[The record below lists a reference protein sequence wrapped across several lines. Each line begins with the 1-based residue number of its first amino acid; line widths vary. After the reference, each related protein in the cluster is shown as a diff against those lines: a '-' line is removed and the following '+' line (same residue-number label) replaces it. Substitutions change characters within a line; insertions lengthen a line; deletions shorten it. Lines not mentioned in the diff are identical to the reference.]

1 MPPPERLAVIGA
13 PSSAGAYAPGQER
26 APAALRE
33 AGLLNALR
41 AEGWDVVDD
50 LGDVPGARWVP
61 DPEDPGAANVG
72 EVARVACKVSGAVR
86 GALGDGRSD
95 RALVLG
101 GDCTVGIGA
110 VAGVA
115 DRGRVG
121 LVYLDL
127 HADLNVPEATG
138 DGALDWMGVA
148 HLLALDGARAPLRDV
163 GLRTPLLDGGDV
175 ALVGFDPDHAT
186 AFELAVIAEHGLT
199 VESVGALASDP
210 AAAARRSL
218 AALGDCDV
226 IAVHLDVDVVDFL
239 ELPLSENTE
248 RDGGVTLDAA
258 LTALAVA
265 AADERCATVT
275 LTEVNPDHGTAD
287 GATLRTLVGG
297 LAAALAPRAAA

>member
-1 MPPPERLAVIGA
+1 VDRRRLAVIGA

-33 AGLLNALR
+33 AGLLAALH
-41 AEGWDVVDD
+41 AAGWDEVDD
-50 LGDVPGARWVP
+50 HGDVPGARWAP
-61 DPEDPGAANVG
+61 DADDPRAANVA
-72 EVARVACKVSGAVR
+72 EAARVACKVSGAVR
-86 GALGDGRSD
+86 GALKGDGGAG

-148 HLLALDGARAPLRDV
+148 HLLALDGARPALRDV
-163 GLRTPLLDGGDV
+163 GLRTPLLAGGDV
-175 ALVGFDPDHAT
+175 ALVGFDADHAT
-186 AFELAVIAEHGLT
+186 AFELAAIAEHGLT
-199 VESVGALASDP
+199 VEPTAALASDP
-210 AAAARRSL
+210 AGATRRAL

-226 IAVHLDVDVVDFL
+226 LCVHLDVDVVDFL
-239 ELPLSENTE
+239 ALPLSENTE

-258 LTALAVA
+258 LTALSTAT
-265 AADERCATVT
+265 ADDRCTTITVSQ
-275 LTEVNPDHGTAD
+275 LNPDHGAPD
-287 GATLRTLVGG
+287 GSTLRTFVGG
-297 LAAALAPRAAA
+297 LAGALAPAP